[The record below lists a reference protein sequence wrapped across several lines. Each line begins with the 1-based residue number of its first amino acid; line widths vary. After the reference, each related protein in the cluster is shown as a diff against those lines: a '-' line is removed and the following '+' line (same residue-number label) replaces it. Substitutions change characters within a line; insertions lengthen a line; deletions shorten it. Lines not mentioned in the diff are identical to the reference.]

1 MKFKFKR
8 LKIIEQIIVV
18 IFISVFIPFT
28 VTAFIVNNENQHG
41 IRREL
46 KHTAIM
52 ISDIIAQNIK
62 EFLGTD
68 SNALH
73 QTILAIK
80 HIDSDYKINAYLQDL
95 DQYSKDFKD
104 ISITYNK
111 PVQNSIYFDK
121 IQKEIVINEKIDKN
135 RYLIAKI
142 DLNKFKQK
150 VFDSVKQDTRQ
161 IYILD
166 AYSKELIISHNFSQ
180 DEFNIALKTLPKNLI
195 QGKSEI
201 YGKIKNEPLAYFLLD
216 DFLIITNTT
225 STLAG
230 ETIYTA
236 QFNIILSF
244 IIAGLIVIFIIGLYT
259 YYLYINLRQLF
270 KGIVAI
276 SKGNYKRKIRFLT
289 NIFTPFEIT
298 FLALEFNKMVYK
310 INVSYR
316 KLKEYNQELKLVN
329 DFRSNL
335 VDTVSH
341 ELRTPLT
348 SIMGYTSRLL
358 RQDIEID
365 EDVKIKSL
373 KIIKRQSERLS
384 RMVEDLLVIPD
395 IENSNLKIEVEKTN
409 LNELIN
415 DSLTLIKDFKNHNF
429 IIKNKH
435 NFFIS
440 SNKDRLEQVLINL
453 IENASKYSDEDSDI
467 IISTYEDNLNN
478 NFAII
483 KIENKADYIP
493 EDKLNKL
500 FEKFTR
506 IDDKTTR
513 TTRGTGL
520 GLFIVKGLIQAMDG
534 EINIHSSKN
543 NLFTVILKL
552 KKWNDE

>member
-121 IQKEIVINEKIDKN
+121 IQKEIVLNEKIDKN

-236 QFNIILSF
+236 QFNILLSF
-244 IIAGLIVIFIIGLYT
+244 IIAGLIVIVIIGLYT

-298 FLALEFNKMVYK
+298 FLALEFNKMVYE

-395 IENSNLKIEVEKTN
+395 IENSNLKIDVEKTN

-429 IIKNKH
+429 IIKNKQ

>member
-73 QTILAIK
+73 QTILAIQ

-95 DQYSKDFKD
+95 NQYSKDFKD

-166 AYSKELIISHNFSQ
+166 AESKKLIISHNFSQ

-195 QGKSEI
+195 QGKSTI
-201 YGKIKNEPLAYFLLD
+201 YGKIKNEPLAYFLLNN
-216 DFLIITNTT
+216 FLIITNTT

-244 IIAGLIVIFIIGLYT
+244 IISGLIVIFIIGLYT

-298 FLALEFNKMVYK
+298 FLALEFNKMVYE

-329 DFRSNL
+329 EFRSNL

-395 IENSNLKIEVEKTN
+395 IEHSNLKFEVEKIN

-429 IIKNKH
+429 IIKNKQ

-467 IISTYEDNLNN
+467 IISTYEDDLNK